1 MIEQVGQGR
10 MLAGLEQ
17 ATGFLRWS
25 SAVLVLAS
33 LPAFQAQ
40 APRAQALQNPGKTRS
55 GGSARPEDQR
65 EKDKLDQTHRQEG
78 EAILA
83 LADAAMAGK
92 PVPSDFEV
100 RWQNDFVKA
109 QRGTFVPFTLIVD
122 ASALSRSSAL
132 VYVRATRRDTE
143 TAAKDVR
150 RTRRE
155 KEGADVDTAAYP
167 VDAIFPVE
175 LVRGDGRT
183 SRISRGFSVLPGEY
197 DVFVV
202 M

>member
-65 EKDKLDQTHRQEG
+65 EKDKLDQTHPQEG
-78 EAILA
+78 EANPA
-83 LADAAMAGK
+83 LSHPAEAGQ
-92 PVPSDFEV
+92 PMPSDFSGSL
-100 RWQNDFVKA
+100 QKK
-109 QRGTFVPFTLIVD
+109 L
-122 ASALSRSSAL
+122 L
-132 VYVRATRRDTE
+132 
-143 TAAKDVR
+143 
-150 RTRRE
+150 
-155 KEGADVDTAAYP
+155 
-167 VDAIFPVE
+167 
-175 LVRGDGRT
+175 
-183 SRISRGFSVLPGEY
+183 
-197 DVFVV
+197 
-202 M
+202 